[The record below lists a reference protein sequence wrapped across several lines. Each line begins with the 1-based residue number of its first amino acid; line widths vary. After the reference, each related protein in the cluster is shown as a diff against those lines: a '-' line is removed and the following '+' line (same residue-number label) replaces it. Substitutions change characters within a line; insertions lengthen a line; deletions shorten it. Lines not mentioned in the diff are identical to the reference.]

1 MTTQIV
7 KIKNGLTSLEFEED
21 DMSAVRSTIV
31 ALFGKASVTKYVMAS
46 EVKFGGETFAFQNEW
61 DDPCLIS
68 GTEQGGEYLQRIHAA
83 LKAR

>member
-7 KIKNGLTSLEFEED
+7 KHKNGLTSLEFEED
-21 DMSAVRSTIV
+21 DISAVRATIV
-31 ALFGKASVTKYVMAS
+31 DLFGNASQTKYVVAS
-46 EVKFGGETFAFQNEW
+46 DVRFGGESFTFQNKW

-68 GTEQGGEYLQRIHAA
+68 STEQGGEYLQRIHAT